1 VTTNIHLVRHGHH
14 ALLGRVLCGRMRGVQ
29 LDEHG
34 CRQMRATAEMI
45 KLAGPQAL
53 QSSPQPRALHSAM
66 IMAAA
71 VDLPVEIVSAFD
83 EIDMGRWTGREFA
96 RLAADPRW
104 RQWNE
109 RRGSTCPPEGES
121 MAALQKRV
129 VQHIEQLRLEE
140 RPIAIA
146 SHAEP
151 IRAAVMHYLGIPL
164 DLFHSIE
171 VDPGSISTITFE
183 GDRAMVSRVNY
194 GVAA

>member
-1 VTTNIHLVRHGHH
+1 
-14 ALLGRVLCGRMRGVQ
+14 
-29 LDEHG
+29 
-34 CRQMRATAEMI
+34 MI

-83 EIDMGRWTGREFA
+83 EIDMGRWTGMEFA

-109 RRGSTCPPEGES
+109 RRGSTSPPEGES

-129 VQHIEQLRLEE
+129 VQHIELLRLEE

-183 GDRAMVSRVNY
+183 GDRAIVSRVNY